1 MEKTCVD
8 CASYLPVPLKIQIL
22 RQLDFWKDKAA
33 VAMCVI
39 EDLRRTPSN
48 NTTRQW
54 ISAIF
59 RFFRYCPLE
68 VIGEPLADMLSDKR
82 LTAGIRR
89 KIKDI
94 IDPEDD
100 SFFW

>member
-1 MEKTCVD
+1 
-8 CASYLPVPLKIQIL
+8 
-22 RQLDFWKDKAA
+22 
-33 VAMCVI
+33 
-39 EDLRRTPSN
+39 
-48 NTTRQW
+48 
-54 ISAIF
+54 
-59 RFFRYCPLE
+59 